1 MAEASGKRWS
11 IPEVLLWAVY
21 CFLFMWRVI
30 LRLRILGIGVFGLAF
45 LLIFILI
52 IGGEVHLKGKRTLD
66 GAGGYVPSW
75 LRPLLQAVDF

>member
-1 MAEASGKRWS
+1 MCLVR
-11 IPEVLLWAVY
+11 
-21 CFLFMWRVI
+21 

-52 IGGEVHLKGKRTLD
+52 IGGEVDLKDKRGLH